1 MEKKVVMQ
9 IIKRIGKCVRK
20 ILFYSPFDKEQIAGL
35 DENVKETN
43 KNLFQNVNWCNEGG
57 HEEMKISSPMEIW
70 KYLPGTNCGKCGE
83 KTCLAFAS
91 LLIEREKNLKECPPL
106 FEPKY
111 AEKGKK
117 LAELL
122 APEVRE
128 VEIGIGDKA
137 RKIGGED
144 VMYRHE
150 RTFFNRTALVYD
162 VWDTMKEEELRARV
176 REITDWQKFY
186 VGEFLKVDA
195 IAVRSVSGEA
205 KTFADC
211 VKLAAEE
218 TDFPLVLCSFNAK
231 VIEEGLKEVSDRKPL
246 IYAADKDTWKEFLGF
261 AKKYKVPVAL
271 FSPDLDMLNSLAVTF
286 SSAGVEGI
294 VLDPGTYPAGK
305 GLKETFS
312 RFVRIRRAGI
322 IEGNKGLAYPLMSV
336 PMSAWMDND
345 GDKAENALESSY
357 WEAIIADLFIIK
369 YADIMILHSI
379 EPHSLIPE
387 RTLAANI
394 YTDPRRPVSVEPGLR
409 EVGNPTEKS
418 PLFVTTNFALTYY
431 TVESDI
437 SSNKID
443 SYLMVVDSE
452 GIGVE
457 SAVAGGQLNAE
468 NFKDALESF
477 RVEDKVKHK
486 TLVIPGL
493 AARLSGETEDVTGWT
508 VLVGPRDS
516 GRIPGWMEK
525 NWPPEGVA

>member
-1 MEKKVVMQ
+1 M
-9 IIKRIGKCVRK
+9 
-20 ILFYSPFDKEQIAGL
+20 
-35 DENVKETN
+35 
-43 KNLFQNVNWCNEGG
+43 
-57 HEEMKISSPMEIW
+57 EMKLNSPMEVW
-70 KYLPGTNCGKCGE
+70 KYLPGTNCKECGE

-91 LLIEREKNLKECPPL
+91 LLMERKKKLEECPPL

-128 VEIGIGDKA
+128 VEIGIGERA
-137 RKIGGED
+137 RKMGGED
-144 VMYRHE
+144 VMHRHE
-150 RTFFNRTALVYD
+150 RTFFNRTVLVYD
-162 VWDTMKEEELRARV
+162 VWDTMKEEELRERV
-176 REITDWQKFY
+176 RKITEWKKFY

-195 IAVRSVSGEA
+195 IAIRSVSGEA
-205 KTFADC
+205 KTFAQC
-211 VKLAAEE
+211 VKRVAEE

-231 VIEEGLKEVSDRKPL
+231 VIEEGLKEVSNRRPL
-246 IYAADKDTWKEFLGF
+246 IYAADKENWKEFLGI
-261 AKKYKVPVAL
+261 AKRFKVPVTL

-286 SSAGVEGI
+286 SSAGIEDI
-294 VLDPGTYPAGK
+294 VLDPGTYPEGG
-305 GLKETFS
+305 GLEQTFS

-322 IEGNKGLAYPLMSV
+322 ADGNKGIAYPLIAV
-336 PMSAWMDND
+336 PMTAWMVH
-345 GDKAENALESSY
+345 GSKAENALAASY

-379 EPHSLIPE
+379 EPHSLIPV
-387 RTLAANI
+387 RTLVANI

-409 EVGNPTEKS
+409 EIGNPTERS

-457 SAVAGGQLNAE
+457 SAVAGGQLNADS
-468 NFKDALESF
+468 FKDALESF
-477 RVEDKVKHK
+477 KVEDKVKHK
-486 TLVIPGL
+486 TMVIPGL

-525 NWPPEGVA
+525 NWPPETVS